1 MTERL
6 GTGVPMSDSLL
17 EDTADGTPR
26 FQLQE
31 LVDGGEHTL
40 ALTGEVDMVTA
51 PGVEEAVGRLCVEGT
66 TRIVLDLR
74 EVTFIDSSGLRA
86 ILSADGL
93 CRRRGCE
100 FSLVPGPEQV
110 QSLFEMT
117 GVAELLPFRTDERPQ
132 LAPDA
137 LLPRLFTPGEREGAA
152 QDEQQ

>member
-1 MTERL
+1 
-6 GTGVPMSDSLL
+6 MSGSLL
-17 EDTADGTPR
+17 DDTADGTPR

-40 ALTGEVDMVTA
+40 VLAGEVDMVAA

-66 TRIVLDLR
+66 TRIVLNLR

-86 ILSADGL
+86 ILAADGL
-93 CRRRGCE
+93 CRQHGCE

-117 GVAELLPFRTDERPQ
+117 GVAELLPFQTGERPH

-137 LLPRLFTPGEREGAA
+137 LLPKLFAPVEREEAVR
-152 QDEQQ
+152 DEQQ